1 MIGNFHNERFVF
13 SAVDGVIFGI
23 VADGRIGQTII
34 NFEVHVILSER
45 ERQRALVVTGLPNH
59 YGCREIKR
67 VAKEH
72 WSSVKNTVHTEIFAW
87 SGSSE
92 NSAGGRFRL

>member
-1 MIGNFHNERFVF
+1 M
-13 SAVDGVIFGI
+13 
-23 VADGRIGQTII
+23 
-34 NFEVHVILSER
+34 ILSES
-45 ERQRALVVTGLPNH
+45 ERQRALVVMGLPNH

-92 NSAGGRFRL
+92 NSAGTDFACEF